1 MNARATVAA
10 DGSGAPRAEASG
22 KRGVGVAWRA
32 SAALCVLG
40 AALLGGCEGVLI
52 EPGGSGPGAG
62 PASGAGAAAGA
73 GPGAGGTG
81 GSNPNDPGNA
91 GTGPTVPAGPSAAP
105 LRRLTTREFHNTVRD
120 LFAGIAIPDQSFPP
134 PVSVGGF
141 ENNELSLPPTSL
153 LTESEY
159 RAADA
164 IATAV
169 VAQKSSWVPCGTSDA
184 ACARQTADAL
194 IDRAY
199 RRPPTTAERDRIGG
213 FVEQSLTA
221 SDFDTALHDLVQAV
235 LLSPQFLFRVELGR
249 TPGAG
254 ATLVDLDDYE
264 LASRLS
270 YLLWQTMPDQALF
283 AAAAAGKLA
292 DAAALKTQAE
302 RLLADPRAHA
312 VVRDFHRQ
320 WLELDRLDRLTLD
333 ASRYPELNEALRTS
347 YRKSLESFV
356 DWAFWDQRS
365 VGALFATDQ
374 VFADAALSPIL
385 GVNVTQSTP
394 LRVAAPNRNGLLTQ
408 PGLLAS
414 TSHGT
419 LHSPVFRGIL
429 LLRKFLCFTIPPPP
443 PEVMTNLDPIPEGA
457 ARTTREHFELT
468 HRRPDCASCHDRIDP
483 AGYTLENYDALGRY
497 VTTENGVA
505 VDSSGGLPIGSSRDT
520 KISGGMALGDAL
532 SQASEVR
539 SCLANHWFRF
549 AFGRLPSDASDRS
562 EVVSL
567 AKSIESGPGD
577 PEALLLALVQSTS
590 FRKRPAST
598 TP

>member
-1 MNARATVAA
+1 V
-10 DGSGAPRAEASG
+10 GGA
-22 KRGVGVAWRA
+22 
-32 SAALCVLG
+32 
-40 AALLGGCEGVLI
+40 
-52 EPGGSGPGAG
+52 
-62 PASGAGAAAGA
+62 
-73 GPGAGGTG
+73 G
-81 GSNPNDPGNA
+81 GSNPNDPNSG

-105 LRRLTTREFHNTVRD
+105 LRRLTNREYHNTVRD
-120 LFAGIAIPDQSFPP
+120 LFQGISIPDQSFPP
-134 PVSVGGF
+134 PVAIGGF
-141 ENNELSLPPTSL
+141 ENNELSLPPTAL
-153 LTESEY
+153 LAESEY

-169 VAQKSSWVPCGTSDA
+169 VAQKSSWVTCGTSDV
-184 ACARQTADAL
+184 ACARQTAEAL
-194 IDRAY
+194 IERAY
-199 RRPPTTAERDRIGG
+199 RRPPTSGERDRIGG

-221 SDFDTALHDLVQAV
+221 SDFDAALHDLVQAV
-235 LLSPQFLFRVELGR
+235 LLSPQFLYRVELGG
-249 TPGAG
+249 TPAAG
-254 ATLVDLDDYE
+254 ATLIDLDDYE

-283 AAAAAGKLA
+283 AAAASKQLS
-292 DAAALKTQAE
+292 DPAALTTQAE
-302 RLLADPRAHA
+302 RLLADPRAHT

-320 WLELDRLDRLTLD
+320 WLELDKLDRLTLD
-333 ASRYPELNEALRTS
+333 ATRYPELNQALRVS

-365 VGALFATDQ
+365 VSALFATDQ
-374 VFADAALSPIL
+374 VFADAALASIL
-385 GVNVTQSTP
+385 GVSVTQSSP
-394 LRVAAPNRNGLLTQ
+394 VRIAAPNRNGLLTQ

-468 HRRPDCASCHDRIDP
+468 HRRPDCAQCHDKIDP

-497 VTTENGVA
+497 VTTENGVP
-505 VDSSGGLPIGSSRDT
+505 VDSSGGLPIGSTRDT

-532 SQASEVR
+532 AQAAEVR
-539 SCLANHWFRF
+539 TCLANHWFRF
-549 AFGRLPSDASDRS
+549 AFGRLPTDPSDRS

-577 PEALLLALVQSTS
+577 PRALLLALVQSTS
-590 FRKRPAST
+590 FRKRPVARS
-598 TP
+598 P